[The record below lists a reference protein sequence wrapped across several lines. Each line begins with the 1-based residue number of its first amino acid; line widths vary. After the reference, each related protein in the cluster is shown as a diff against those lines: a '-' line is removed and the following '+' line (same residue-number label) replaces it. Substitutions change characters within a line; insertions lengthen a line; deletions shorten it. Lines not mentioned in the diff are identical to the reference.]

1 VLQRLERYE
10 LDVFAEEAETNEA
23 ERAGLDLSPSNPE
36 EGESNRAAARA
47 IVDPRPLIS
56 RVFSLK
62 DAGKAVRHAQ
72 QPGVMK
78 VLLRVS

>member
-1 VLQRLERYE
+1 
-10 LDVFAEEAETNEA
+10 
-23 ERAGLDLSPSNPE
+23 
-36 EGESNRAAARA
+36 
-47 IVDPRPLIS
+47 LIS

-62 DAGKAVRHAQ
+62 DAAKAIRCAQ